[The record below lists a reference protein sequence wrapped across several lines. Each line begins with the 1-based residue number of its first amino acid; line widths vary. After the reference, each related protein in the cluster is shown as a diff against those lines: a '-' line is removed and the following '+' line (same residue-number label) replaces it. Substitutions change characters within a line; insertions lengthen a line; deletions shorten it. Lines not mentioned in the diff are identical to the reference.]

1 MILTCMTAAVATLVL
16 TPIVRQALLRFDMV
30 DVPNSRSS
38 HIATTARGGGIPV
51 IVGTILGIVVSS
63 APVSRVTAALVG
75 GAVALGVVGFV
86 DDRRGLGPRVRLVAQ
101 VLVPAVAVASLFDGS
116 GRSGLG
122 LAFLAVLAV
131 VWSVGYV
138 NAFNFMD
145 GINGISAVQASVAGT
160 TFAILGESHDVPLLT
175 ATGLAIAASAIGFA
189 PYNVWRT
196 SVFLGD
202 VGSYFIGSWL
212 ASLLIVSVAQGVNP
226 LVAMGPFLLY
236 LADTST
242 TIVRR
247 ALKGEDLLAA
257 HREHAYQRLVQRGW
271 SHVEVSVLAGLVMIA
286 TAGMMLA
293 ADGQSPSLLT
303 GLFTA
308 AAFLVFAFA
317 LLPNALDRLRP
328 ITSS

>member
-1 MILTCMTAAVATLVL
+1 MFATFAVGVATSLIL
-16 TPIVRQALLRFDMV
+16 TPILRDALRRSGV
-30 DVPNSRSS
+30 IDVPNSRSL
-38 HIATTARGGGIPV
+38 HTNVIVRGGGLAV
-51 IVGTILGIVVSS
+51 AVATILAVV
-63 APVSRVTAALVG
+63 VSRVPLTSALVG
-75 GAVALGVVGFV
+75 VVGCALVLGAVGFV
-86 DDRRGLGPRVRLVAQ
+86 DDRSGLSAGPRLAAQLVF
-101 VLVPAVAVASLFDGS
+101 PAVALPLLVTGTSHDGVIALVAIGAATL
-116 GRSGLG
+116 
-122 LAFLAVLAV
+122 
-131 VWSVGYV
+131 WSAAYV

-145 GINGISAVQASVAGT
+145 GINGISTMQASVAGA

-189 PYNVWRT
+189 PHNVWRT

-212 ASLLIVSVAQGVNP
+212 ASLLIVAVAQDVNL

-247 ALKGEDLLAA
+247 ALKGENVLAA

-271 SHVEVSVLAGLVMIA
+271 SHLDVTLLAGLVMIA
-286 TAGMMLA
+286 TAGLMLA
-293 ADGQSPSLLT
+293 ADDQSPPLLV
-303 GLFTA
+303 GLFA
-308 AAFLVFAFA
+308 AAVLLALAFT

-328 ITSS
+328 VTPS